1 MFRAISLSKLI
12 VVVGSILLLIIV
24 ISLTREISRR
34 LEIQKEIEP
43 KKQKTKELEQ
53 KNQELQYLVSYLKT
67 PSYKEKIAREK
78 LDLQKPGEKVV
89 IIPENTSDVYIGE
102 EKKEEKWENQSNLLK
117 WWHVFF

>member
-1 MFRAISLSKLI
+1 MFRTISLSKLI
-12 VVVGSILLLIIV
+12 IIVGGLFLLIIV
-24 ISLTREISRR
+24 ISLTRVISKR

-43 KKQKTKELEQ
+43 KRQMVKELEQ

-89 IIPENTSDVYIGE
+89 IIPENTSDIYIGE
-102 EKKEEKWENQSNLLK
+102 EKEREGSENQSNLLK
-117 WWHVFF
+117 WWDVFF